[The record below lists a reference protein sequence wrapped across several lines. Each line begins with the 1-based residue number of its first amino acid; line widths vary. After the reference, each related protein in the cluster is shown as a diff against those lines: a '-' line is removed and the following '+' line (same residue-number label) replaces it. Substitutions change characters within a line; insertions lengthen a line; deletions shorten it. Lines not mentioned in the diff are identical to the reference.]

1 MYAEL
6 TVIVNGAVEEEATFT
21 DETLVT
27 EFLNDLE
34 REAEGDGVRTEVH
47 RLDHDHAPEVD
58 CDCAQYATDHRPY
71 RVFDHEQDY
80 S

>member
-6 TVIVNGAVEEEATFT
+6 TVIVDGAVEEEATFA

-27 EFLNDLE
+27 EFLNGLE
-34 REAEGDGVRTEVH
+34 REAEGDGVRMEIH
-47 RLDHDHAPEVD
+47 RLDHDHARGMD
-58 CDCAQYATDHRPY
+58 CDCAQYATDHHPY
-71 RVFDHEQDY
+71 RVFDHEPDY